1 MKKKEITIPLV
12 PKPRLGNEKITVA
25 TDMLEPISYDYA
37 GRQDIEIVIR
47 QPEFTSVCPRT
58 GLPDFGCIT
67 VTYTPAEKI
76 IELKSL
82 KFYFLQYRNMGIFYE
97 HLVNR
102 ILEDLVK
109 VLAPKKMEVMGDF
122 TARGGISTRVT
133 AVYVRTDA

>member
-1 MKKKEITIPLV
+1 MKKKEITIPIV
-12 PKPRLGNEKITVA
+12 PKPRLGKEKITIA
-25 TDMLEPISYDYA
+25 TDMLEPIGYDYA

-47 QPEFTSVCPRT
+47 QPEFTSVCPMT

-102 ILEDLVK
+102 ILEDLVQ
-109 VLAPKKMEVMGDF
+109 VLAPKQMEVTGDF